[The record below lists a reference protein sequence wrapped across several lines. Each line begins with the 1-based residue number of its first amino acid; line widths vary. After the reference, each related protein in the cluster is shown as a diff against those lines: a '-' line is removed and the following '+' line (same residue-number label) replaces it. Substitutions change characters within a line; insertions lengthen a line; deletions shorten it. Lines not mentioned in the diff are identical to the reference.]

1 MKTKKGFTIIEV
13 VLVLAIAGLIFMAVF
28 IVLPPLWASQRDAA
42 RKENLMTFVTNLAN
56 YQTNNNRGALPGAE
70 TSIAM
75 GVAVACEPNTSLKGV
90 SLEASVSD
98 ESKVGKGLAVSV
110 DGDCVVAD
118 RETDEAYRQI
128 KSQSWAGFYRDFMT
142 DSFEDPDGQRYD
154 LYVASCDTTSASL
167 KAGEKCNN
175 GEFKN
180 LWGENNLN
188 RGGRK
193 DDWLDYTIYVAVGAT
208 CDGDTAVK
216 ALNNRKVAVVYKM
229 ERTGQFCYNS

>member
-75 GVAVACEPNTSLKGV
+75 ICDSEGLPAGASLD
-90 SLEASVSD
+90 SSASD
-98 ESKVGKGLAVSV
+98 ETKVSKGLVVGV

-118 RETDEAYRQI
+118 RETDEEYRQI
-128 KSQSWAGFYRDFMT
+128 NSQSWAGFYRDFMT

-154 LYVASCDTTSASL
+154 LYVASCNKANESL

-188 RGGRK
+188 RGGKK